1 MVHARPMPDDAG
13 RLVAYYEDF
22 ARRWAHGTSPLY
34 EEWAAGIA
42 ANPDMIMRIGSLPP
56 RLRQANLLFAAARWE
71 GAPLNEYARWQSWL
85 VENWDAVV
93 ATASVRATQTNEVG
107 RCATLMPVLSR
118 IDGRVALLEVGAAAG
133 LCLLP
138 DRYTYRYA
146 SPAGVHDLHP
156 ADGASDVVLTCR
168 IDDARDAPARMPH
181 VVWRAGID
189 LSPVDPADPDAIAW
203 LATLIWPGPDHD
215 ARVARL
221 RGAAAIAAA
230 DPPRVDTGDLLDRVT
245 ALAAESPAEATL
257 VLFHSAVLLYLDA
270 PSRARFASLALS
282 LGERLGRRVVWL
294 SNESAGTY
302 PEVDAQVPADADT
315 AHRFVQSVDGRAG
328 ALAGQHGAVYETR
341 PFRNGATA
349 RDDA

>member
-1 MVHARPMPDDAG
+1 MVHARPMPDDAE
-13 RLVAYYEDF
+13 RLVAYYDDF

-42 ANPDMIMRIGSLPP
+42 ADPDMIMRIGSLPP
-56 RLRQANLLFAAARWE
+56 RLQQANLLFAAARWV
-71 GAPLNEYARWQSWL
+71 GAPLDDYERWRSWL
-85 VENWDAVV
+85 VENWDAVL
-93 ATASVRATQTNEVG
+93 ATASVRATQTNEVA
-107 RCATLMPVLSR
+107 RCATLLPMLSR
-118 IDGRVALLEVGAAAG
+118 IDGPVALLEVGAAAG

-138 DRYTYRYA
+138 DRYSYRFL

-156 ADGASDVVLTCR
+156 AGGPSAVLLECR
-168 IDDARDAPARMPH
+168 IDDARDAPTRMPH
-181 VVWRAGID
+181 IEWRAGID
-189 LSPVDPADPDAIAW
+189 LAPIDPADPDAVAW
-203 LATLIWPGPDHD
+203 LATLVWPGPDHD

-230 DPPRVDTGDLLDRVT
+230 DRPRVDTGDLLERVT
-245 ALAAESPAEATL
+245 TLAAESPADATL
-257 VLFHSAVLLYLDA
+257 VLFHSAVLLYLNT

-302 PEVDAQVPADADT
+302 PEIDAQVPADADT
-315 AHRFVQSVDGRAG
+315 ARRFVQSVDGRAV

-341 PFRNGATA
+341 PFAG
-349 RDDA
+349 